1 MSNPVLTR
9 VLRSCL
15 GLLFAAALTSCGG
28 GGVVPGTVDA
38 KAIRT
43 LPTEYLTRN
52 AVAYSP
58 YRTANFQTETPT
70 VGQITQDLT
79 LLAQGNFTLIRL
91 FDSSDKVAK
100 QTLQIIK
107 NNNLDIKV
115 HLGCWIS
122 STKYAAPADVPAIE
136 NANQLEIARC
146 IALANAYPDLVLV
159 VSVGNECMVSWT
171 GNPVSP
177 AQMTSYITQ
186 VRSAITQPVTTDDN
200 YAFFASAPT
209 YLLNTL
215 DFVSIHSYALL
226 DTLYG
231 EPWDW
236 KQTDV
241 PATGRA
247 AAMMGAAIA
256 FAQQNYNEART
267 YLDKTGY
274 AALPIVIGETG
285 WKAVPTG
292 GEYERAH
299 PVNQQIFFNLLNAWR
314 ISGTGPKNIFWFE
327 AFDEPWKGGDD
338 GWGLF
343 NVGRQARF
351 VVRGLYPAA
360 TWEPGTYTTADALHY
375 VPTVQNPAVS
385 ASRFTLFAETATTG
399 EALPA
404 APLSWGTWTWSTSA
418 VPTTTTAAEGTTS
431 MQITPGPFSWGW
443 GTAFGY
449 TKHTDDL
456 SAFAASGYLNFSIK
470 TTYPGTILVGFQT
483 GNPVDLTLYNVFLPL
498 APGNHGYF
506 NDGAWHDVKIP
517 ISALTP
523 WGAMGSGMP
532 LASLSKLDM
541 TMVSNP
547 FVVADVFSSTG
558 KPAYSNPTNPIY
570 IDRVFWSK

>member
-1 MSNPVLTR
+1 MSNPALTR
-9 VLRSCL
+9 VLRSFL
-15 GLLFAAALTSCGG
+15 GFLVVAALTSCGG

-38 KAIRT
+38 KAIRP
-43 LPTEYLTRN
+43 LPTEYLTRT

-100 QTLQIIK
+100 RTLEIIK
-107 NNNLDIKV
+107 DNHLDIKV

-122 STKYAAPADVPAIE
+122 STKFAAPADVPAIE

-177 AQMTSYITQ
+177 AQMASYLTQ

-209 YLLNTL
+209 FLLNTL

-241 PATGRA
+241 PASGRL
-247 AAMMGAAIA
+247 A
-256 FAQQNYNEART
+256 FAQKNYNESRT

-285 WKAVPTG
+285 WKAVATG
-292 GEYERAH
+292 GEFERAH
-299 PVNQQIFFNLLNAWR
+299 PVNQQIFFNLLSAWR

-343 NVGRQARF
+343 NVNRQARF
-351 VVRGLYPAA
+351 VVRGLYPAS
-360 TWEPGTYTTADALHY
+360 TWEPGAYTSADALHY
-375 VPTVQNPAVS
+375 LPTV
-385 ASRFTLFAETATTG
+385 R
-399 EALPA
+399 
-404 APLSWGTWTWSTSA
+404 
-418 VPTTTTAAEGTTS
+418 
-431 MQITPGPFSWGW
+431 
-443 GTAFGY
+443 
-449 TKHTDDL
+449 
-456 SAFAASGYLNFSIK
+456 
-470 TTYPGTILVGFQT
+470 
-483 GNPVDLTLYNVFLPL
+483 VDLEHL
-498 APGNHGYF
+498 G
-506 NDGAWHDVKIP
+506 
-517 ISALTP
+517 
-523 WGAMGSGMP
+523 GSHHHLRG
-532 LASLSKLDM
+532 
-541 TMVSNP
+541 
-547 FVVADVFSSTG
+547 
-558 KPAYSNPTNPIY
+558 
-570 IDRVFWSK
+570 